1 MLPFLTSFLLAQT
14 NPIAIP
20 VIPAPVFTQPTL
32 PNNGPSSDD
41 PQEVKVSQSVRP
53 LPGKLDS
60 IPVLNSN
67 NPELIF
73 NEGIIISTLPS
84 IDMGYPYAHLNH
96 PFKGRFDV
104 FAHHVVQASPQG
116 RTLYLGILLF
126 NGSKKDATVEILQG
140 ASSLTSPD
148 ALFIDLPPVVEN
160 ADGSVFAGPGSRVTN
175 DVLRGKR
182 QGNYPAQIVIPSGQ
196 SRMLISQP
204 LPVNYTPKP
213 GQAPPLK
220 LPRNGFSA
228 YFRLNTNTPI
238 YAASMAMYA
247 PQKNGGP
254 ERQPTLQDWQTL
266 LKTANLMGPRDRI
279 PRNSQRRIYS
289 RVAGVSLGSQW
300 KATLTDL
307 NNAQQ
312 LTIPQSGQAFSYPI
326 STLEGGKMGTNQNQA
341 AQMAVRYPDTAY
353 EAHGNYGVQYSLTL
367 PLVNPTRQ
375 AQTVNL
381 TVETPLKFNDP
392 QSQLTFLV
400 PPAKNIFFRGTVQ
413 FRYTDDQ
420 GKAQTRYYHLV
431 QRKGQRGEDLVTLT
445 LKPGERR
452 NVQVDLLY
460 PPDATPPQ
468 LLTVRTR

>member
-1 MLPFLTSFLLAQT
+1 MLPFLTPLLLAQA

-20 VIPAPVFTQPTL
+20 VIPPPPSAPAMTL
-32 PNNGPSSDD
+32 PSDGT
-41 PQEVKVSQSVRP
+41 PQELRVMQPVRP

-84 IDMGYPYAHLNH
+84 IGMGYPYAHLNH
-96 PFKGRFDV
+96 PFKGGFDV

-116 RTLYLGILLF
+116 RTLYLGVLLF

-160 ADGSVFAGPGSRVTN
+160 ADGSVFAGPGSRVMN

-182 QGNYPAQIVIPSGQ
+182 QGDDPAQLVIPAGQ

-204 LPVNYTPKP
+204 LPVNYKPKP

-220 LPRNGFSA
+220 LPRNGFSS

-247 PQKNGGP
+247 PESGGR
-254 ERQPTLQDWQTL
+254 EREPSLQEWQNL
-266 LKTANLMGPRDRI
+266 LKTANLMEPRDRI

-289 RVAGVSLGSQW
+289 RVAGVSVGSQW
-300 KATLTDL
+300 QAILTDP
-307 NNAQQ
+307 NNSQQ
-312 LTIPQSGQAFSYPI
+312 LTIPQPGQAFSYPV
-326 STLEGGKMGTNQNQA
+326 STLEGGKMGTGQNQSA
-341 AQMAVRYPDTAY
+341 KMAVRYPDTAY
-353 EAHGNYGVQYSLTL
+353 ESHGNYGVQYSLTL

-375 AQTVNL
+375 AQTVSL

-392 QSQLTFLV
+392 ADKLTFLV
-400 PPAKNIFFRGTVQ
+400 PPAKNVFFRGTVQ
-413 FRYTDDQ
+413 FRYTDDRGQ
-420 GKAQTRYYHLV
+420 AQNRYYHLV
-431 QRKGQRGEDLVTLT
+431 QRLGQRGEDLVTLT

-468 LLTVRTR
+468 LLTVKTR

>member
-1 MLPFLTSFLLAQT
+1 MLPFLPPLLLAQA

-20 VIPAPVFTQPTL
+20 VSPPPAVIAPAPQP
-32 PNNGPSSDD
+32 PSSGT
-41 PQEVKVSQSVRP
+41 PQEFQVMQPVRP
-53 LPGKLDS
+53 LPGQLDG

-84 IDMGYPYAHLNH
+84 IGMGYPYAHLNH

-104 FAHHVVQASPQG
+104 FAHHVVQASPLG
-116 RTLYLGILLF
+116 RTLYLGVLLF

-148 ALFIDLPPVVEN
+148 ALFIDLPPVVDN
-160 ADGSVFAGPGSRVTN
+160 PDGSVFAGPGSRVMN

-182 QGNYPAQIVIPSGQ
+182 QPNYPAQLVIPAGQ
-196 SRMLISQP
+196 SRMLISHP

-213 GQAPPLK
+213 GQAPPLR

-228 YFRLNTNTPI
+228 YLRLNTNTPL

-247 PQKNGGP
+247 PQDLGGR
-254 ERQPTLQDWQTL
+254 EREPSLQDWQTL
-266 LKTANLMGPRDRI
+266 LRTANLMQPRDRI

-300 KATLTDL
+300 KATLTDP
-307 NNAQQ
+307 NNSQQ
-312 LTIPQSGQAFSYPI
+312 LTIPEPGQAFSYPI
-326 STLEGGKMGTNQNQA
+326 STLEGGKMGTEQNQA
-341 AQMAVRYPDTAY
+341 AKMAVRYPDTAY
-353 EAHGNYGVQYSLTL
+353 ESHGNYGVQYSLTL
-367 PLVNPTRQ
+367 PLVNATRYPK
-375 AQTVNL
+375 TVSL

-392 QSQLTFLV
+392 ADKLTFLV
-400 PPAKNIFFRGTVQ
+400 PPAKNVFFRGTVQ
-413 FRYTDDQ
+413 FRYTDDRGQ
-420 GKAQTRYYHLV
+420 AQNRYYHLV
-431 QRKGQRGEDLVTLT
+431 QRRGQRGEDLVNLT
-445 LKPGERR
+445 LKPGEQRT
-452 NVQVDLLY
+452 VQVDLLY

-468 LLTVRTR
+468 LLTVKTR